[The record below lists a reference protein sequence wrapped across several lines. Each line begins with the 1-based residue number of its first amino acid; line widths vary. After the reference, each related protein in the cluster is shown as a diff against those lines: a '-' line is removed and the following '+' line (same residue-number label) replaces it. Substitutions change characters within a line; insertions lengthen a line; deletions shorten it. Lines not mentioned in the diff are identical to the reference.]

1 VLNAAGLVDTAEDI
15 LEVLPA
21 GIVRLSADGRIRFVN
36 AKARAFFALEADA
49 LGARYPEMWWSCE
62 REDGTALLADEF
74 PATRC
79 LANGQP
85 EGPVTIGVRRRDGEQ
100 RWGTFH
106 AFPAQD
112 PPRGA
117 AGAVIAFVDITERI
131 ASERQLRDA
140 ESRNRVLVDGAF
152 EGIAIS
158 VEGQL
163 LECNR
168 ALAEMFGYTLA
179 EWRGLEMAQFATPA
193 SKAVMEEKIR
203 TGSIEPYVVDG
214 RRKDGSRIVCE
225 VLGRNAI
232 YQGRRARVTGVR
244 DVTERERVAEE
255 LRRQEDERRRLEE
268 QIRQVQKL
276 DSLGVLAGGVA
287 HDFNNLL
294 VGMMGYAEL
303 ALREVPGGSPAREC
317 LQMVL
322 TSARRAA
329 ELVQQMLAYAG
340 RTQIAL
346 ARVSLNDVIA
356 ETVGLVRLSVDPLI
370 ELELDLGREL
380 PAVNAD
386 STQLGRVVMSLITN
400 ASEAIGNAPGEIVVS
415 TRMATVDHAMIAS
428 SAFAG
433 DSLRPG
439 TYVCFEVRDTGA
451 GMDDETKRK
460 LFEPFFTTKFTGRG
474 LGLAAAF
481 GIVRAHGGLIV
492 VESAPGK
499 GSRFQVYLRT
509 ADRPDAKSESRSEP
523 KADTNVR
530 PH

>member
-1 VLNAAGLVDTAEDI
+1 VLHAAGLVDTAEDI

-36 AKARAFFALEADA
+36 AKAREFFGLEADGA

-62 REDGTALLADEF
+62 REDGTALLADDF

-79 LANGQP
+79 LAAGQN

-112 PPRGA
+112 PHGGA
-117 AGAVIAFVDITERI
+117 TGAVITFVDITERI
-131 ASERQLRDA
+131 ATERRLRES
-140 ESRNRVLVDGAF
+140 ESRNRALVDCAF

-158 VEGQL
+158 VEGKL

-168 ALAEMFGYTLA
+168 ALSEMFGYTLA
-179 EWRGLEMAQFATPA
+179 EWKQLEHAQFATPESA
-193 SKAVMEEKIR
+193 AVMEEKIR
-203 TGSIEPYVVDG
+203 TGSTEPYVVEG

-225 VLGRNAI
+225 LLGRNAT

-244 DVTERERVAEE
+244 DVTERERVTEE
-255 LRRQEDERRRLEE
+255 LRRQEDEGRRLEE
-268 QIRQVQKL
+268 KIRQVQKL

-303 ALREVPGGSPAREC
+303 ALREVPAISPAREC

-322 TSARRAA
+322 ASARRAA

-340 RTQIAL
+340 RAQIAL
-346 ARVSLNDVIA
+346 ARVSLNDVITDMA
-356 ETVGLVRLSVDPLI
+356 GLVRLSVEPGIALT
-370 ELELDLGREL
+370 LDLAREL

-400 ASEAIGNAPGEIVVS
+400 ASEAIGRAAGEIVVS
-415 TRMATVDHAMIAS
+415 TRVANVDPALIAS
-428 SAFAG
+428 SAFAADG
-433 DSLRPG
+433 LAPG

-451 GMDDETKRK
+451 GMDSETKRK

-481 GIVRAHGGLIV
+481 GIVRAHGGLIA
-492 VESAPGK
+492 VESTPGK
-499 GSRFQVYLRT
+499 GSRFQVFLGG
-509 ADRPDAKSESRSEP
+509 ADQPG
-523 KADTNVR
+523 ADNR
-530 PH
+530 RRH